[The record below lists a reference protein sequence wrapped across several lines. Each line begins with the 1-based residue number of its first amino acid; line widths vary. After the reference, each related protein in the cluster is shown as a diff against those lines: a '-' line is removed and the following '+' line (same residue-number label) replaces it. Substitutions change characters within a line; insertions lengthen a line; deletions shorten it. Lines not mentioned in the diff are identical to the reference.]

1 MWLHFWVYYLCMVVN
16 MQSMMFFVRYP
27 RSSCFYS
34 WLLFDWLSCVIGGWK
49 DPASVRERKFIY
61 ITKNKSNFNWWPRL
75 KCKSSPSQ
83 SYLPARTHS
92 LNRVRLD
99 SDFLTGWY
107 YDTEDI
113 EVFIPLSDC
122 FINFSHGKCNHSS
135 EAVRSMLLISP
146 ADVNRRHTAHPA
158 CIYFAQADL
167 RFSRLCSSF
176 HPVSFISV

>member
-1 MWLHFWVYYLCMVVN
+1 MWLHFWVYYWFMVVN

-34 WLLFDWLSCVIGGWK
+34 WLLFDWLSCVIGRWK
-49 DPASVRERKFIY
+49 GPASVRERKLIY
-61 ITKNKSNFNWWPRL
+61 ITKNKSNFNWWPCL
-75 KCKSSPSQ
+75 KCECSPSQ

-113 EVFIPLSDC
+113 EVFIPLSD
-122 FINFSHGKCNHSS
+122 FRSS
-135 EAVRSMLLISP
+135 AFNASDLTSWH
-146 ADVNRRHTAHPA
+146 RRHSAHPA

-167 RFSRLCSSF
+167 RFLRLCSSF